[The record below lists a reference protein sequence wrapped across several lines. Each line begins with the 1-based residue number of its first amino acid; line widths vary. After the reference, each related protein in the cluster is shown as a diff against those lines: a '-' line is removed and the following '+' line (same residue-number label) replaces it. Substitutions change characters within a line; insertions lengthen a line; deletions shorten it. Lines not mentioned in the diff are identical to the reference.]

1 MRVESDAPLPGAASE
16 AERQFLGDLERESI
30 RSERLRALILAIFC
44 ATGALIFVTLDYF
57 LAPYIQLFRQHRSF
71 GWRVGATLLPLSLY
85 ELCVFWFLSRALAKG
100 RPLGRLLNGR
110 YISAVLE
117 LTVPTALAYAFM
129 ESMHPVHGLL
139 MPPTTLYYFFIL
151 LSPLRFNFSLCVVTG
166 VSSAL
171 QYLAL
176 YAYGYAQLPALEQDT
191 LLSTPFHHVSKAIG
205 FVVSG
210 FVAGVLTRQLRQRVV
225 RSLRLV
231 AERNRVT
238 SMFGLYV
245 SPSVVERLLSKSTDY
260 DGELREVCVFFL
272 DIRNFTMFAE
282 KRAPQE
288 VVNFLNDLFSFMIE
302 TVSRNG
308 GIINKFL
315 GDGFMAVFGA
325 PISDGNP
332 CDKAILT
339 ALQIVAQL
347 DSQIAAGQLPTTR
360 IGIGIHHGPA
370 LTGSIG
376 SPRRKEYTII
386 GDTVNLAA
394 RIEQLT
400 KQHNAQILVSQSVLS
415 ASQEHRQRGERIGEV
430 TVRGR
435 ETPLDLYKLA

>member
-1 MRVESDAPLPGAASE
+1 MREESDAPPPGSASE
-16 AERQFLGDLERESI
+16 AEQQLLCDLELEAI

-44 ATGALIFVTLDYF
+44 VTGALIFVTLDYF
-57 LAPYIQLFRQHRSF
+57 LATYIQLFRQYRSF

-85 ELCVFWFLSRALAKG
+85 EICVFWFMSRALAKG
-100 RPLGRLLNGR
+100 RPLGRLLKGR

-117 LTVPTALAYAFM
+117 LTVPSALAYAFM

-151 LSPLRFNFSLCVVTG
+151 LSPLRFDFSLCVVTG
-166 VSSAL
+166 ASAAV

-176 YAYGYAQLPALEQDT
+176 YAYGYAQLPPLEQET
-191 LLSTPFHHVSKAIG
+191 LLATPFHHVAKALG
-205 FVVSG
+205 FVLSG

-245 SPSVVERLLSKSTDY
+245 SPSVVERLLSKSSDY

-282 KRAPQE
+282 KRSPQE

-325 PISDGNP
+325 PLADGNP
-332 CDKAILT
+332 CDKAIQT

-347 DSQIAAGQLPTTR
+347 ESQITAGRLPDTR

-400 KQHNAQILVSQSVLS
+400 KQHSAQILVSQSVLL
-415 ASQEHRQRGERIGEV
+415 ASQDHRQRGERIGEV

-435 ETPLDLYKLA
+435 QTPLDLYKLA